1 MLTKSQG
8 VLTKMQKMKT
18 RLQRR
23 RVWQLPQVRGSH
35 SQPGGS
41 GDLCVARLEG
51 GVGRG
56 VPLVVLLVSGDA

>member
-1 MLTKSQG
+1 
-8 VLTKMQKMKT
+8 MQKMKT

-56 VPLVVLLVSGDA
+56 VPLVVLLVPGDA